1 MPSRESAG
9 RIEYLLK
16 LDVYCSYKKRD
27 VLTLFPIQKTLSIVH
42 SLLVET
48 THMGAASSFD

>member
-27 VLTLFPIQKTLSIVH
+27 VLTLFPVQKTLGVVH
-42 SLLVET
+42 GLLVET